1 MGMHRSNAF
10 GILGFL
16 SLRICQT
23 SSVLLSVAAFPQRLR
38 RQARI
43 MDDLDMQAFQASVS
57 KTDVE
62 RVLRRIQGHQGV
74 IALMV
79 ANRDGLIMRSNLDLT
94 TTKLY
99 ALQYQNLINVA
110 RSAVREL
117 DPQNE
122 LCFIRVRNKRHEI
135 MVAPTEDLVLIVVQ
149 LIEKIPER
157 VHGAAFD

>member
-1 MGMHRSNAF
+1 
-10 GILGFL
+10 
-16 SLRICQT
+16 
-23 SSVLLSVAAFPQRLR
+23 
-38 RQARI
+38 
-43 MDDLDMQAFQASVS
+43 MQAFQASVS

-79 ANRDGLIMRSNLDLT
+79 ANRDGLILRSNLDLT

>member
-1 MGMHRSNAF
+1 M
-10 GILGFL
+10 
-16 SLRICQT
+16 
-23 SSVLLSVAAFPQRLR
+23 SVAAFPQRLR

-79 ANRDGLIMRSNLDLT
+79 ANRDGLILRSNLDLT